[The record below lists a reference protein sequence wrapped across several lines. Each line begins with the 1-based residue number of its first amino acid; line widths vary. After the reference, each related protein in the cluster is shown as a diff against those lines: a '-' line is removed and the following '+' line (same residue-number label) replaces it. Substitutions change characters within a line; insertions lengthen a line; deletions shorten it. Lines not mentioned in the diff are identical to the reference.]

1 MNIVRIND
9 ALLHYRLAG
18 PIGAPELVLVNSL
31 GTDARIW
38 DSVIDELSREFSILS
53 YDKRGHGLSDAP
65 PGDYSLEDHLD
76 DLEGLVDHVGFDQFA
91 LCGVSIG
98 GLIGMGFALRDPSR
112 LTALILCDTA
122 PKVGD
127 AATWSARAEMVRAK
141 GLEAIADPVM
151 ERWFSLGFR
160 QEQPEALAG
169 WRNLFLRTS
178 PEGYTSTCAT
188 LRDTDLTAEIGNI
201 VTPTLVVA
209 GGQDGATP
217 LSLVEACAEAIPG
230 AHFEVFPDAGHIPSI
245 EQPHELAALIRQFYK
260 DHCMSDENLFERGM
274 ATRRSVL
281 GDAHVDNAIA
291 RTTDF
296 DEAFQTFITE
306 GAWGS
311 VWSRPGLTLRE
322 RSLLTLALLAA
333 LGHEEEFAMHVRATA
348 NTGASANDIKE
359 ALLHVAVYCGVPAAN
374 AAYRIAKQ
382 ELAKIEEAHK

>member
-18 PIGAPELVLVNSL
+18 PVGAPEIVLVNSL

-38 DSVIDELSREFSILS
+38 DDVIDELSRDFSILS

-65 PGDYSLEDHLD
+65 PGDYSLDDHLD
-76 DLEGLVDHVGFDQFA
+76 DLDGLVDHVGFDQFA

-127 AATWSARAEMVRAK
+127 DAMETVRAQ
-141 GLEAIADPVM
+141 GLEAIADPIM
-151 ERWFSLGFR
+151 ERWFSPGFR
-160 QEQPEALAG
+160 EKQPEALAG
-169 WRNLFLRTS
+169 WRNLFLRTN
-178 PEGYTSTCAT
+178 PEGYASTCAT
-188 LRDTDLTAEIGNI
+188 LRDTDLTDVIGNI
-201 VTPTLVVA
+201 ATPTLVVA

-217 LSLVEACAEAIPG
+217 LGLVQACAEAIPG
-230 AHFEVFPDAGHIPSI
+230 AQFEVFPEAGHIPSI
-245 EQPHELAALIRQFYK
+245 EQPHDLAALIRQFYK
-260 DHCMSDENLFERGM
+260 DHSMADENIFERGM
-274 ATRRSVL
+274 TTRRSVL
-281 GDAHVDNAIA
+281 GDTHVDNAIA
-291 RTTDF
+291 RTTEF
-296 DEAFQTFITE
+296 DEAFQTYITE
-306 GAWGS
+306 GAWGA

-322 RSLLTLALLAA
+322 RSLLTLTLLAA

-348 NTGASANDIKE
+348 NTGASADDIKE
-359 ALLHVAVYCGVPAAN
+359 ALLHVAVYSGVPAAN

-382 ELAKIEEAHK
+382 ELAKLEEAQK